1 MFICL
6 HSYLYERVNGIVT
19 IPSGHLEIQRAD
31 ELPAGYFI
39 SLFHVAILIF
49 CLSSLGKN
57 TELYSMQL
65 KNLLQMKR
73 ILIINRFNNK

>member
-19 IPSGHLEIQRAD
+19 IPSSHLEIQRAD
-31 ELPAGYFI
+31 EIPAVYFR
-39 SLFHVAILIF
+39 LFHVAILIF